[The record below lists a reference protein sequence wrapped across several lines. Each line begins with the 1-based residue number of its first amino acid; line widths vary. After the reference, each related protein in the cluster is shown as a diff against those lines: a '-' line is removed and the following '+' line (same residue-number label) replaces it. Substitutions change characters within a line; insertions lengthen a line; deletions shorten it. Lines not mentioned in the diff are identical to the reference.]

1 MVAIICIVG
10 AVLIALQGEPPCKL
24 EKYLK
29 FHGITDILYHQFTFF
44 FLTSFETWMGSQM
57 VLTHNICCM
66 CYFGAA
72 MINMSFSSWNFY

>member
-1 MVAIICIVG
+1 MCCWGSPDCSAMRTSH
-10 AVLIALQGEPPCKL
+10 QL

-29 FHGITDILYHQFTFF
+29 FHGITAILYHQFTLF

-72 MINMSFSSWNFY
+72 MINMSFSSCWNFC

>member
-1 MVAIICIVG
+1 MCCCGSPDCSARRTSV
-10 AVLIALQGEPPCKL
+10 QL
-24 EKYLK
+24 EKYLH
-29 FHGITDILYHQFTFF
+29 FHGITGILYLDKNQFTWF

-72 MINMSFSSWNFY
+72 MINMSFSSCWNFY